1 VAVADPAVTVATPIR
16 TRGPIAEVLGLPGY
30 RRFWISQLLVSI
42 VSGTMR
48 FAFVWLVL
56 DLSDW
61 KPAVGIM
68 GFCVGLPM
76 TFLSLPAGVLSDRH
90 DRRRLV
96 STCSLAGAVL
106 LAATGG
112 LVGAG
117 VVGVPGV
124 AVLALGVGST
134 LALVSPALQAMVP
147 SLVPPDRLVTGIAL
161 QGIGQNVAQ
170 MSGVLV
176 GGAAIQLLGTA
187 KSFFV
192 LAVLLAG
199 AALIMLGVPE
209 VASGMGADRRAE
221 AGPLPKML
229 PAIKDGLHY
238 VLSGQP
244 LRTVIAIAFVGG
256 TCGAMVQ
263 LVLPGVARDEF
274 GSGPFAAALLFG
286 GLGFGMIFTTLVL
299 AARRG
304 VVHPGLV
311 LGLAFVTTCGPGM
324 VIMGVA
330 PTYGVAML
338 GMLWWGLGGGFVL
351 TTQRTLL
358 QRHTPDHMMGRAL
371 SVHTLA
377 LNGTFPLAALAAALL
392 VGPLGAQGTLIAWG
406 LMAFLLAVFLAG
418 RKGLRDA

>member
-1 VAVADPAVTVATPIR
+1 MAVADPVLAVATETRP
-16 TRGPIAEVLGLPGY
+16 RGPIAEVLALPGY

-56 DLSDW
+56 DLTTW

-76 TFLSLPAGVLSDRH
+76 TFLTLPAGVLSDRH

-96 STCSLAGAVL
+96 SVCSLAGAVV
-106 LAATGG
+106 LAATGA

-117 VVGVPGV
+117 LVGVPGV
-124 AVLALGVGST
+124 AVLALGVGSA
-134 LALVSPALQAMVP
+134 LALVAPALQAMVP
-147 SLVPPDRLVTGIAL
+147 SLVPPERLVTGIAL

-187 KSFFV
+187 DSFIV

-199 AALIMLGVPE
+199 AAVIMLGVPA
-209 VASGMGADRRAE
+209 VASGMGAERRAE
-221 AGPLPKML
+221 MGPVPKML
-229 PAIKDGLHY
+229 PAINDGLRY

-256 TCGAMVQ
+256 TCGAVVQ
-263 LVLPGVARDEF
+263 LTLPGVARDEF
-274 GSGPFAAALLFG
+274 GAGPFAAALLFG
-286 GLGFGMIFTTLVL
+286 SLGFGMIFTTLVL

-304 VVHPGLV
+304 VVRPGVV
-311 LGLAFVTTCGPGM
+311 LGVAFVSTCGPGM
-324 VIMGVA
+324 VVMGLA

-377 LNGTFPLAALAAALL
+377 LTGTFPLAAAASAVL
-392 VGPLGAQGTLIAWG
+392 VGPLGAQGTLVAWG
-406 LMAFLLAVFLAG
+406 LVATVLAVLLAT
-418 RKGLRDA
+418 RKGLREA